1 MLLNIPP
8 QRMIRISLVPRLGNP
23 VLEGGFTPK
32 FSQFSMSRGPWDL
45 QSDERECPTSSP
57 NMPNMPLPC

>member
-32 FSQFSMSRGPWDL
+32 VL
-45 QSDERECPTSSP
+45 
-57 NMPNMPLPC
+57 NLA